1 MHLWGWGKKVRL
13 GPITLGAILIGII
26 GYVDIVTDREISY
39 TIFYVLAIC
48 YITWSVGILPG
59 VLASFA
65 SALICFFDEYA
76 GIEFIGNPIIPYC
89 NACGMFAVFLIV
101 VLLLS
106 ELKEFLRKKE
116 VNGRGHS

>member
-1 MHLWGWGKKVRL
+1 M

-26 GYVDIVTDREISY
+26 GYIDIVTDREISY
-39 TIFYVLAIC
+39 TILYVLAIC

-65 SALICFFDEYA
+65 SALICFFDEYT

-89 NACGMFAVFLIV
+89 NACGMFGVFIIV
-101 VLLLS
+101 VILLS
-106 ELKEFLRKKE
+106 ELIKFLRKKE
-116 VNGRGHS
+116 AIHREHS